1 LNVLLAGVSTRA
13 VAESAAR
20 AGFDVTAID
29 AFADVDQHPSVRAL
43 SLGRL
48 FSPDAAARR
57 ARNMACEAVAY
68 GSNFE
73 NHPDAIALLAE
84 GRALWGNTPEV
95 VRRVR
100 NPKLVAD
107 TLRRRGLAAPG
118 LSIPDRPVLD
128 PSVESGFDWVV
139 KPFASGGGLRV
150 RRWRP
155 GERVPRGCYLQEFV
169 PGTPGSIVFVAA
181 RGRAVPIGLTREL
194 VGEDAFGVSGYRYCG
209 NLLSAAGEDDDV
221 LRAAQ
226 RLAAAV
232 SEEFGLV
239 GVNGI
244 DFVVRDGLPY
254 AIEINPRWCAS
265 MELVERA
272 YGVCVFGMHAA
283 ACRDGALPDFDL
295 ERARRGAR
303 TVGKAVVFAR
313 RPVTIPSASPGSRL
327 GVVSA
332 SPGNRLGVVSALPGN
347 RTPAWP
353 ANDLRDVPHPGT
365 RIGAGAPVCTVFA
378 SGRDASTCRAE
389 LVRRAQLVY
398 ASIDDPRREET
409 PG

>member
-1 LNVLLAGVSTRA
+1 MSVLLAGVSTRA

-43 SLGRL
+43 SLGQL
-48 FSPDAAARR
+48 FSPDAAAQH
-57 ARNMACEAVAY
+57 ARNMACDAVAY

-100 NPKLVAD
+100 DPKLVSD
-107 TLRRRGLAAPG
+107 MLRRQGLAAPG
-118 LSIPDRPVLD
+118 LSILDRPVLD
-128 PSVESGFDWVV
+128 LSVGSGFLNAEALPKAVGGTLEAEPETDWVV
-139 KPFASGGGLRV
+139 KPFASGGGHRV

-155 GERVPRGCYLQEFV
+155 GEHVPRGCYLQEFV
-169 PGTPGSIVFVAA
+169 AGTPGSIVFVAA

-194 VGEDAFGVSGYRYCG
+194 IGEDAFGVSGYRYCG
-209 NLLSAAGEDDDV
+209 NILSVAGEDDNV
-221 LRAAQ
+221 LGAAQ

-232 SEEFGLV
+232 SEEFGVV

-265 MELVERA
+265 MELVERS
-272 YGVCVFGMHAA
+272 YDLSVFGAHAA
-283 ACRDGALPDFDL
+283 ACRDGVLPGFDL
-295 ERARRGAR
+295 ERARRGADA
-303 TVGKAVVFAR
+303 VGKAIVFAR
-313 RPVTIPSASPGSRL
+313 QDVMVA
-327 GVVSA
+327 
-332 SPGNRLGVVSALPGN
+332 
-347 RTPAWP
+347 
-353 ANDLRDVPHPGT
+353 DLRTRLDESVGAGNLRDIPNPGT
-365 RIGAGAPVCTVFA
+365 SIGAGHPVCTVFA
-378 SGRDASTCRAE
+378 SGRDVVACHGE
-389 LVRRAQLVY
+389 LVRRAALVE
-398 ASIDDPRREET
+398 ASLTRVL
-409 PG
+409 